1 MKQGQQPVTKQ
12 EFDEG
17 MQMVT
22 NAFENVV
29 TKEDLKNALEPYATK
44 KDLKQYATKEDLQE
58 VKKELLSEMEKFAT
72 KEDMVEMKDE
82 MKSLF
87 VSAVERIEDSVLV
100 TQREHGRRITAL
112 ERR

>member
-1 MKQGQQPVTKQ
+1 MKQNDRPVTKA

-29 TKEDLKNALEPYATK
+29 THESLKETLKDALEPYATK
-44 KDLKQYATKEDLQE
+44 QDLQE
-58 VKKELLSEMEKFAT
+58 VKEELLDELKKYAT
-72 KEDMVEMKDE
+72 KDDMRGMLD
-82 MKSLF
+82 
-87 VSAVERIEDSVLV
+87 SAVERIEDSVLV
-100 TQREHGRRITAL
+100 TQRDHGRRITAL

>member
-1 MKQGQQPVTKQ
+1 MKQADKPVTKA

-29 TKEDLKNALEPYATK
+29 TK
-44 KDLKQYATKEDLQE
+44 KDLEEALIPYATKEDLQE
-58 VKKELLSEMEKFAT
+58 VKEEILG
-72 KEDMVEMKDE
+72 E
-82 MKSLF
+82 MKSMF
-87 VSAVERIEDSVLV
+87 ESAVERIEDSVLV
-100 TQREHGRRITAL
+100 TQRNQEKRITAL